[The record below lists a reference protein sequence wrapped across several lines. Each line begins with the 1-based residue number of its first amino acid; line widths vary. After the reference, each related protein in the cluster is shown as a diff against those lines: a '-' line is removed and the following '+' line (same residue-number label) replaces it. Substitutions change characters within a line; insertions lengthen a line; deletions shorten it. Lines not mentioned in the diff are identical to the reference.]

1 MDEEHERELLDILT
15 RLPSESPMLD
25 YKIAPYDSNHKAELI
40 KDVCS
45 FLNCT
50 ESYEQDKFIVI
61 GVADKEKY
69 KKGIDNNR
77 MPDDKYFQDLWKII
91 QPRPHVETGE
101 IKFEG
106 KWFGYIL
113 ICKDND
119 ERVYSIIKDYP
130 EETVTREEEK
140 NDVKT
145 KVYASTAYIR
155 IGSTKDLLNEYDRRR
170 IYLQDQK
177 IKHLGERRNYSY
189 TLDKDEASKDILKIC
204 ALFGTWN
211 EENENEKNII
221 SNVLK
226 MEYDDWIKVL
236 KELLLKKS
244 EYISYKNKCWK
255 IENKEELIEKYCDD
269 YFDSDIKKFKEAA
282 ITIVK
287 EENPQIEMT
296 STERMLSSK
305 HMKYSGAIKKSVLE
319 TFAYMKSIKNKF
331 YNCKNEL
338 KESLWYVPR
347 TILEKSGWK
356 IYASLDSLLPILA
369 EINGDEYL
377 QQLENVLNDE
387 ENIKKLFNEKSED
400 YFNKSY
406 IWGINWSLE
415 VLAWDSDSLSN
426 VYNMYCKIAK
436 YDKRAIEAMSK
447 IVLPWYPQTNAKFNL
462 RKSIIE
468 MILKEYPDIGWKVL
482 MNLMPNVQRNSM
494 PICKPKW
501 NGVPEE
507 EPVVTVGELQKENN
521 EYVKL
526 AIEYSCGKIERIKDL
541 INVMDDIPKEL
552 FDKIYATVTSEDVV
566 RLSDDEKY
574 VLWEENE
581 KLIAKHKKFAKS
593 EWALPKEAVEK
604 LEKMSEIIKPC
615 SSKTYLKRTFDGE
628 YWDLY
633 DSEKETYD
641 ELEKRIMNAQIEAVK
656 VILKDGM
663 EALIDF
669 SYNVKDSIK
678 VGIALAHIDITPED
692 EEKIILLFNEDSCM
706 IAKGYVRYK
715 YNKDGLKWLKSIQKI
730 QLTDKGKT
738 NLLTQLPNN
747 ENSWKIAGEW
757 LKENEIEYWKS
768 NDIRV
773 VEGGGDYN
781 YPIQKLIE
789 ADRPIKALELINM
802 ALFEKKEFNKKL
814 SDEALLKALDKQ
826 DDINYIDVY
835 DIKNII
841 KDLQLSNYDE
851 ERLFQIEW
859 SYLPLLSD
867 DDEYRPI
874 TIEKRISK
882 DPSTINDLLCLAYKA
897 HKDEKNNQNSD
908 EKLAI
913 NAYRLLNILKV
924 VPGYDENGVMNKDD
938 LNKWISDV
946 IKIAKENDREEVALM
961 TIGHL
966 LYYTKKDE
974 DGFWIDRNVAEI
986 LNKEENEIMRRGYS
1000 TKAFNAV
1007 GVINIDK
1014 EGTAWL
1020 NLEQKWKER
1029 AEACQEGYFR
1039 FANTLKKLAQT
1050 FHDNA
1055 EYEKDNYPDF

>member
-130 EETVTREEEK
+130 KETVTREEEK

-189 TLDKDEASKDILKIC
+189 TLDKDEVSKDILKIC

-338 KESLWYVPR
+338 KQSLWYVPR

-462 RKSIIE
+462 RKPIIE
-468 MILKEYPDIGWKVL
+468 MILKQYPDIGWKVL

-541 INVMDDIPKEL
+541 INVMDDITKEL

-669 SYNVKDSIK
+669 SYNVKDPIK

-841 KDLQLSNYDE
+841 KDLQLSN
-851 ERLFQIEW
+851 
-859 SYLPLLSD
+859 
-867 DDEYRPI
+867 
-874 TIEKRISK
+874 
-882 DPSTINDLLCLAYKA
+882 
-897 HKDEKNNQNSD
+897 
-908 EKLAI
+908 
-913 NAYRLLNILKV
+913 
-924 VPGYDENGVMNKDD
+924 
-938 LNKWISDV
+938 
-946 IKIAKENDREEVALM
+946 
-961 TIGHL
+961 
-966 LYYTKKDE
+966 
-974 DGFWIDRNVAEI
+974 
-986 LNKEENEIMRRGYS
+986 
-1000 TKAFNAV
+1000 
-1007 GVINIDK
+1007 
-1014 EGTAWL
+1014 
-1020 NLEQKWKER
+1020 
-1029 AEACQEGYFR
+1029 
-1039 FANTLKKLAQT
+1039 
-1050 FHDNA
+1050 
-1055 EYEKDNYPDF
+1055 

>member
-106 KWFGYIL
+106 KWYGYIL

-189 TLDKDEASKDILKIC
+189 TLDKDEVSKDILKIC

-319 TFAYMKSIKNKF
+319 TFAYMNSIKNKF

-338 KESLWYVPR
+338 KQSLWYVPR

-541 INVMDDIPKEL
+541 INVMDDITKEL

-593 EWALPKEAVEK
+593 ECAKR
-604 LEKMSEIIKPC
+604 
-615 SSKTYLKRTFDGE
+615 SSR
-628 YWDLY
+628 
-633 DSEKETYD
+633 
-641 ELEKRIMNAQIEAVK
+641 
-656 VILKDGM
+656 
-663 EALIDF
+663 
-669 SYNVKDSIK
+669 
-678 VGIALAHIDITPED
+678 
-692 EEKIILLFNEDSCM
+692 
-706 IAKGYVRYK
+706 
-715 YNKDGLKWLKSIQKI
+715 
-730 QLTDKGKT
+730 
-738 NLLTQLPNN
+738 
-747 ENSWKIAGEW
+747 
-757 LKENEIEYWKS
+757 
-768 NDIRV
+768 
-773 VEGGGDYN
+773 
-781 YPIQKLIE
+781 
-789 ADRPIKALELINM
+789 KA
-802 ALFEKKEFNKKL
+802 
-814 SDEALLKALDKQ
+814 
-826 DDINYIDVY
+826 
-835 DIKNII
+835 
-841 KDLQLSNYDE
+841 
-851 ERLFQIEW
+851 
-859 SYLPLLSD
+859 
-867 DDEYRPI
+867 
-874 TIEKRISK
+874 
-882 DPSTINDLLCLAYKA
+882 
-897 HKDEKNNQNSD
+897 
-908 EKLAI
+908 
-913 NAYRLLNILKV
+913 
-924 VPGYDENGVMNKDD
+924 
-938 LNKWISDV
+938 
-946 IKIAKENDREEVALM
+946 
-961 TIGHL
+961 
-966 LYYTKKDE
+966 
-974 DGFWIDRNVAEI
+974 
-986 LNKEENEIMRRGYS
+986 
-1000 TKAFNAV
+1000 
-1007 GVINIDK
+1007 
-1014 EGTAWL
+1014 
-1020 NLEQKWKER
+1020 
-1029 AEACQEGYFR
+1029 
-1039 FANTLKKLAQT
+1039 
-1050 FHDNA
+1050 
-1055 EYEKDNYPDF
+1055 